1 MPLLQ
6 TPIFSWHVEHG
17 GRMVDFA
24 GWSLPVQYASIVQ
37 EHQATR
43 QSAAVFDVSHM
54 GRFRITGP
62 DAPRLLDRLLTR
74 RTDNL
79 TSGRIRYALITN
91 AHGGV
96 LDDVLI
102 YRLPSSSAP
111 ATYYLV
117 VNASNRLRI
126 ADWIKTQAAGELDA
140 QVTDET
146 QGTAMLAVQGP
157 HAIALG
163 TQIFAEDLSGLP
175 YYTCHLRSWRDQP
188 VLISRTGYTGEDGW
202 EIVLPASGALPF
214 WESLWECGP
223 AGHLQAAG
231 LGARDTLRL
240 EAGMPLYGHELTE
253 DLNPFQAGLAFA
265 VDLEGR
271 QFPGRDALAALQYQ
285 PDLPVRVGLTLAGRR
300 AARQGDALRQD
311 GVSIGHV
318 TSGSFSPTL
327 GYPIAMA
334 YISPACA
341 QPGSDC
347 IVDTRGHE
355 QTATVVPLPFYR
367 RAAVK
372 N

>member
-43 QSAAVFDVSHM
+43 QSVAVFDVSHM

-62 DAPRLLDRLLTR
+62 DAQRLVDRLLTR

-79 TSGRIRYALITN
+79 ASGRIRYALITN
-91 AHGGV
+91 TQGGV

-102 YRLPSSSAP
+102 YRLPPSTTP
-111 ATYYLV
+111 TEYYLV

-126 ADWIKTQAAGELDA
+126 ADWIASQSAGGFDA

-146 QGTAMLAVQGP
+146 QGTAMMAVQGP
-157 HAIALG
+157 HAMALG
-163 TQIFAEDLSGLP
+163 SQTFSEDLNGLP
-175 YYTCHLRSWRDQP
+175 YYTCHARTWRDHP

-202 EIVLPASGALPF
+202 EIVIPASVALPF
-214 WESLWECGP
+214 WESLWERGQ
-223 AGHLQAAG
+223 ASGLQAAG

-240 EAGMPLYGHELTE
+240 EAGMPLYGHELSE

-271 QFPGRDALAALQYQ
+271 QFPGRDALAALQ
-285 PDLPVRVGLTLAGRR
+285 PRTDLPVRVGLALTGRR
-300 AARQGDALRQD
+300 AARQGDALRHE
-311 GVSIGHV
+311 GASIGHV

-334 YISPACA
+334 NVSPACA
-341 QPGSDC
+341 KPGSPC

-355 QTATVVPLPFYR
+355 QPATVVPLPFYR